1 MIQSDTTQISLRD
14 FVEATPVCFID
25 FEKIQVAPQNPS
37 KEDEF
42 RSLSLSER
50 QALLNRLIDRVKSL

>member
-1 MIQSDTTQISLRD
+1 MTQLQTTQISLRE

-25 FEKIQVAPQNPS
+25 FDKIQVAPQNPP

-42 RSLSLSER
+42 RCLSLSER